1 MAEYITKFNEFLVR
15 CDENESDAIVT
26 RFHSGLREDLRR
38 ELFLRDIFTLEHAYQ
53 FVKDLDRSQSFHFTK
68 HTEYMDNANKI
79 TIAKSQPSHSQSYFR
94 SRNMIIKTKE
104 FTVSHLAQFNR
115 INILTVKNLVAL
127 LHNARVKQELRVLRL
142 SRTVTMMT

>member
-1 MAEYITKFNEFLVR
+1 
-15 CDENESDAIVT
+15 
-26 RFHSGLREDLRR
+26 
-38 ELFLRDIFTLEHAYQ
+38 
-53 FVKDLDRSQSFHFTK
+53 
-68 HTEYMDNANKI
+68 MDNANKI

-142 SRTVTMMT
+142 SRTVT